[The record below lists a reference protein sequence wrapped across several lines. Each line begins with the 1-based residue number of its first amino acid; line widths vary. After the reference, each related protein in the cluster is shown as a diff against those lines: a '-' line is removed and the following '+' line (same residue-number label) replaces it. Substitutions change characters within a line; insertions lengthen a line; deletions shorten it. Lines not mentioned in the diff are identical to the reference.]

1 MGFYQFRQ
9 SQQLKSSIEEVWDF
23 ISSPKNLKEITPDYM
38 GFDITTPSL
47 PEKMHAGMIISYQV
61 KPLLGIPTQWV
72 TEITQV
78 EDRKF
83 FVDEQRVGPYAMWHH
98 QHHISERNG
107 GVWMEDIISYR
118 PPMGI
123 LGSVANKL
131 VIESKLQEIFAYRTE
146 VLDKKYNGK

>member
-1 MGFYQFRQ
+1 
-9 SQQLKSSIEEVWDF
+9 
-23 ISSPKNLKEITPDYM
+23 
-38 GFDITTPSL
+38 
-47 PEKMHAGMIISYQV
+47 MIISYQV